1 MSRGNFEIVCSW
13 VYTVIILTEMK
24 TDSADRLT
32 LFYPEKSHYEYC
44 SQLRRTCTRGES
56 VHGFS

>member
-32 LFYPEKSHYEYC
+32 LFYPEKSHYDHC
-44 SQLRRTCTRGES
+44 SQLRRTCT
-56 VHGFS
+56 